1 MERGRKAVARAGALA
16 LAVALALPVGA
27 ACAQASAPPGASA
40 PVGATPAGSTPKRA
54 APRPSIQLSPAER
67 QAVDAA
73 ESDKVKPA
81 RVEEALAPTA
91 DDIKPRAPDD
101 ANRTRIEQVHVSN
114 RVSEVIVTP
123 AGQSR
128 GYVMYN
134 REGQQPYGTTQLNSG
149 LSVPMFFRFEFGRST
164 PPATNPPPPPAPT
177 PSR

>member
-1 MERGRKAVARAGALA
+1 MTRAGALA
-16 LAVALALPVGA
+16 LAAAALAGLGVPA
-27 ACAQASAPPGASA
+27 FAQPAGAPPAATTPSGGAQK
-40 PVGATPAGSTPKRA
+40 PA

-73 ESDKVKPA
+73 ENAKVKPA
-81 RVEEALAPTA
+81 RVEDALAPTA
-91 DDIKPRAPDD
+91 DDLKPRAPDD
-101 ANRTRIEQVHVSN
+101 ASRTRIEQTHVSN

-134 REGQQPYGTTQLNSG
+134 REGRQPYGQTQMNPG
-149 LSVPMFFRFEFGRST
+149 LSVPMFFRIEFGRST
-164 PPATNPPPPPAPT
+164 PPATNPPPPPAPS